1 VPRPVDPRNPAA
13 GRLYRFA
20 AWVAFA
26 VMRSQRWRFVVDGL
40 EHVPQVGGA
49 VIASNHTSFWDF
61 FTTGRGP
68 YHRWGRPV
76 RILAKEAL
84 FRVPVFGALM
94 RHAEHIPVHRGAGAP
109 ALASAVAALERG
121 ELVLVLPEQTISP
134 SFELLPFKHGAV
146 RMAAAAGVPLVPS
159 VSWGSHRF
167 HTNGRRPRWSWRLP
181 VVVRYGEPLSPS
193 VDDDLAEVT
202 AELRRR
208 MQTLLEEA
216 QERYPDGHPAGA
228 WWVPARLGG
237 GAPTVDPESF
247 HEELRQRWQEPG
259 TRRRRRRAS

>member
-1 VPRPVDPRNPAA
+1 VPAPEDPRNPAA
-13 GRLYRFA
+13 GPLYRVA

-26 VMRSQRWRFVVDGL
+26 VMRLQRWRFHVEGL

-68 YHRWGRPV
+68 YLRWGRPV
-76 RILAKEAL
+76 RILAKASL
-84 FRVPVFGALM
+84 FGLPVFGWLM
-94 RHAEHIPVHRGAGAP
+94 RRAEHIPVHRGAGGP
-109 ALASAVAALERG
+109 AIASAVEALRDG

-134 SFELLPFKHGAV
+134 SFELLPFKRGAA

-167 HTNGRRPRWSWRLP
+167 HTTGRRPRWSWRLP
-181 VVVRYGEPLSPS
+181 VVVHYGAPLHLAP
-193 VDDDLAEVT
+193 DADLQGAT

-208 MQTLLEEA
+208 MQALLDEA
-216 QERYPDGHPAGA
+216 QRTYPDGCPAGA

-237 GAPTVDPESF
+237 SAPAIDHDAFLDELARRWRQDPD
-247 HEELRQRWQEPG
+247 P
-259 TRRRRRRAS
+259 RRGRAS